1 MNRKT
6 VAVVAAVVG
15 LLLVASGLVALLVA
29 LSRLQSQ
36 VSSPAGICGSAWHFR
51 PGDGVVTGGELTPE
65 QREAISAGCR
75 AAAVEPY
82 QEGARL
88 AVWAVCLATLGAAA
102 LTAWSTV
109 RRPRTRDPE
118 AVADGPVRTAR

>member
-1 MNRKT
+1 L
-6 VAVVAAVVG
+6 ALFAAMVG
-15 LLLVASGLVALLVA
+15 LLLVASGLIALLLA
-29 LSRLQSQ
+29 LSRLESQ

-51 PGDGVVTGGELTPE
+51 PGNGVVTGGELTPD
-65 QREAISAGCR
+65 QREEISAGCR

-102 LTAWSTV
+102 LTAWATL
-109 RRPRTRDPE
+109 RPPRTRDPE
-118 AVADGPVRTAR
+118 AVADGSVRSAH